1 MIDYESL
8 ATGATGTAVS
18 AAGFALSVT
27 QIQAIFSL
35 AATGLGLLI
44 TITTSIVIPI
54 AKKIIKARKDGK
66 ITTDEAQEILEEVEK
81 GCENVKKELD
91 KADKNMKG
99 KKNE

>member
-27 QIQAIFSL
+27 QLQAIFSL
-35 AATGLGLLI
+35 AATVIGLLI

-66 ITTDEAQEILEEVEK
+66 ITNEETQEILDEVEK

-99 KKNE
+99 KNND

>member
-1 MIDYESL
+1 MINYQQFT
-8 ATGATGTAVS
+8 AGATGTAVS

-27 QIQAIFSL
+27 QLQSVLSL
-35 AATGLGLLI
+35 AATVLGLLI
-44 TITTSIVIPI
+44 TITTSIVIPL

-66 ITTDEAQEILEEVEK
+66 ITNEETQEILDEVEK

-99 KKNE
+99 KNND